1 MQLSEHLHLSMTFV
15 PDLNVYPFE
24 YSVDENNACNNNEF
38 NCDSANRCIIHCSS
52 ISCKNITIYPN
63 PVESDL
69 IIRLESG
76 IYKTTIYNIS
86 GQLVLQKDI
95 DGNHQM
101 NLQSLAKGIYILK
114 IRDVESNRVFNKK
127 FIKQ

>member
-1 MQLSEHLHLSMTFV
+1 MVAFLKTLTGAGVYTNEVWSDPFDLGGNITLIGSVLSSNLDVFG
-15 PDLNVYPFE
+15 
-24 YSVDENNACNNNEF
+24 
-38 NCDSANRCIIHCSS
+38 
-52 ISCKNITIYPN
+52 KNITTYPN

-76 IYKTTIYNIS
+76 IYKTTIYTIS
-86 GQLVLQKDI
+86 GHLVLQKDI

-127 FIKQ
+127 FVKQ